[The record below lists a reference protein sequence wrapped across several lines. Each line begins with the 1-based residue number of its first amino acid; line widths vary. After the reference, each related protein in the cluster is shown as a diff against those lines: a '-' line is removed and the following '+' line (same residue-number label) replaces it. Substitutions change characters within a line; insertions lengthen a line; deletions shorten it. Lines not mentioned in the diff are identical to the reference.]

1 MYGIRRVTVI
11 SFFATDV
18 MEVEN
23 HYLDWTSQVAH
34 KGKGPSPSLRAKK
47 RNVCQNPKVQVEQR
61 RQKVAKDE
69 KTLSLSN

>member
-47 RNVCQNPKVQVEQR
+47 RNVIFHFARTKS
-61 RQKVAKDE
+61 ASGT
-69 KTLSLSN
+69 KTSESGKR